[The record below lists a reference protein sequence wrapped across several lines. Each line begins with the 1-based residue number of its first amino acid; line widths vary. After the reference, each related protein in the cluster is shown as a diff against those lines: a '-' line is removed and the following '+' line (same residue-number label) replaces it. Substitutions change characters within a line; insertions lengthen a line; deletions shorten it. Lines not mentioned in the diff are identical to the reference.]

1 MVLKPSEV
9 SNHMADTLSTLVP
22 QYLDKVSPPP
32 PSTRD
37 DCVGGGGG
45 VGNQVFKSRET
56 VDYYSKWEES
66 SS

>member
-22 QYLDKVSPPP
+22 QYLDKVRPPP
-32 PSTRD
+32 PALRD
-37 DCVGGGGG
+37 DCVGGG

-56 VDYYSKWEES
+56 VDYYSKWEEFS
-66 SS
+66 F